1 MAKMTEYAVTDA
13 EQWNQIVRSF
23 ENYDV
28 FYLSEYVTAFMHEEK
43 KNGTPILLLYEHDSD
58 RAINVSAFEILCP
71 AVVMASE

>member
-28 FYLSEYVTAFMHEEK
+28 FYLSEYVTAFMPAPPNIYH
-43 KNGTPILLLYEHDSD
+43 
-58 RAINVSAFEILCP
+58 NVLRP
-71 AVVMASE
+71 